1 MTKQASWGGHAKKF
15 LNSRPSAVFLYLGDD
30 ELLLRKIVQKS
41 DSMNI
46 SVSVQKKNFVF
57 ITDTCFSF
65 WLLNWKHEIKIP
77 KYHMTPTKCP
87 GGFWSVA
94 AVAWCEAS
102 GPTPGALRGYWCLH
116 LASWVSQQL
125 FQARALANP
134 PFHHRGIQRWSWILC
149 ASLQVLAGPHLA
161 SSLIGSFYFE
171 SSACLHQWAEG
182 CRNQLCS
189 WEELSRCA
197 SMPDLGL
204 AWGTWSSWFSDGFLE
219 GNQSDLFSIFLTHRV
234 HACIHRSKVVY
245 KWTKNL
251 SSFLGGKKAS
261 SCHIRKHPYSARR
274 CGGN

>member
-1 MTKQASWGGHAKKF
+1 MR
-15 LNSRPSAVFLYLGDD
+15 L
-30 ELLLRKIVQKS
+30 KS
-41 DSMNI
+41 PNI
-46 SVSVQKKNFVF
+46 
-57 ITDTCFSF
+57 T
-65 WLLNWKHEIKIP
+65 WLLQN
-77 KYHMTPTKCP
+77 
-87 GGFWSVA
+87 A
-94 AVAWCEAS
+94 LEAS
-102 GPTPGALRGYWCLH
+102 DQWRQWPDVKRQDPPRGPSEDTG
-116 LASWVSQQL
+116 VSTWL
-125 FQARALANP
+125 PEFPSSCFKLGPLPIP
-134 PFHHRGIQRWSWILC
+134 PSTTEAFSDDH
-149 ASLQVLAGPHLA
+149 
-161 SSLIGSFYFE
+161 E
-171 SSACLHQWAEG
+171 SSVPESASASRATSSKFTDWKFPLWIFSMLAPMG

>member
-1 MTKQASWGGHAKKF
+1 MPWRLLISGGSG
-15 LNSRPSAVFLYLGDD
+15 L
-30 ELLLRKIVQKS
+30 
-41 DSMNI
+41 MW
-46 SVSVQKKNFVF
+46 SVR
-57 ITDTCFSF
+57 T
-65 WLLNWKHEIKIP
+65 H
-77 KYHMTPTKCP
+77 P
-87 GGFWSVA
+87 GGPQRILVSPLGFLSFPA
-94 AVAWCEAS
+94 AVSSS
-102 GPTPGALRGYWCLH
+102 GPCQSPLPPQRHSAMIM
-116 LASWVSQQL
+116 
-125 FQARALANP
+125 NP
-134 PFHHRGIQRWSWILC
+134 LC
-149 ASLQVLAGPHLA
+149 QSLQVLAGPHLA
-161 SSLIGSFYFE
+161 SSLIGSFHFE

-219 GNQSDLFSIFLTHRV
+219 RNQSDLFSIFLTHRV